1 MLFNINH
8 DILILDLNKINQLII
23 YQYYIFIHR
32 HRGLNRCGNASFI
45 PQWLSNKNTGQC
57 IKII

>member
-23 YQYYIFIHR
+23 YQYYI
-32 HRGLNRCGNASFI
+32 LYS
-45 PQWLSNKNTGQC
+45 
-57 IKII
+57 

>member
-23 YQYYIFIHR
+23 DQYYI
-32 HRGLNRCGNASFI
+32 LYS
-45 PQWLSNKNTGQC
+45 
-57 IKII
+57 